1 MAPVDAHAEVLEQ
14 SHLSARPAAVPVV
27 GGQVDEVEVVDD
39 RQGAREVGDE
49 DERRLQRG
57 DEDWLEAV
65 VVSGDLRSELP
76 DPGLD
81 LLPREVDLADAL
93 VDGS

>member
-1 MAPVDAHAEVLEQ
+1 
-14 SHLSARPAAVPVV
+14 
-27 GGQVDEVEVVDD
+27 VDD
-39 RQGAREVGDE
+39 RQGARQVGDE

-57 DEDWLEAV
+57 DEDRLEAV
-65 VVSGDLRSELP
+65 VVTGDLRSELL

>member
-1 MAPVDAHAEVLEQ
+1 VPAVDAHAEVLEQ
-14 SHLSARPAAVPVV
+14 TYLAARTATVAVV

-39 RQGAREVGDE
+39 RQRARKVGDE

-57 DEDWLEAV
+57 DEDRLEAV
-65 VVSGDLRSELP
+65 VVRGDLGAELI
-76 DPGLD
+76 DARLE

-93 VDGS
+93 VDV

>member
-1 MAPVDAHAEVLEQ
+1 VAAVDAHAEVFEQ
-14 SHLSARPAAVPVV
+14 SHLSARAAAVPVV
-27 GGQVDEVEVVDD
+27 CGQVDEVEVVDD
-39 RQGAREVGDE
+39 RQRARQVGDE

-57 DEDWLEAV
+57 DEDRLEAV

-81 LLPREVDLADAL
+81 LLSREVDLADAL